1 MKAAKTAAMD
11 STAMKFHRVDYPK
24 HVPAA
29 FKGLYAASTAL
40 HEGTLGQAFLELV
53 FLRVSQ
59 INGCAYCMDMH
70 GSALRKAG
78 VEPRK
83 LDTLAGW
90 RDSRFFDARERAA
103 LAWAEQLTT
112 LPSGAPAD
120 ATYEDLR
127 GHFDDAAIAELTMA
141 VATINAWNRL
151 GVGMQP
157 ELP

>member
-1 MKAAKTAAMD
+1 MTTTTCPSCGADTPDGARFCPSCGHVLAGAGTGD
-11 STAMKFHRVDYPK
+11 ERRVVTVVFGDL
-24 HVPAA
+24 VG
-29 FKGLYAASTAL
+29 FTAL
-40 HEGTLGQAFLELV
+40 SETLDPEGT
-53 FLRVSQ
+53 
-59 INGCAYCMDMH
+59 
-70 GSALRKAG
+70 ALRKAG

-90 RDSRFFDARERAA
+90 RDSRFFDAREGAA

-120 ATYEDLR
+120 ATYEALKD
-127 GHFDDAAIAELTMA
+127 HFDESGIAELTMA

-157 ELP
+157 ILP

>member
-1 MKAAKTAAMD
+1 MEQRFDIGKLIPDGYKAMFGVHTYVQGA
-11 STAMKFHRVDYPK
+11 
-24 HVPAA
+24 
-29 FKGLYAASTAL
+29 GLD
-40 HEGTLGQAFLELV
+40 LGLLELV
-53 FLRVSQ
+53 RLRVSQ
-59 INGCAYCMDMH
+59 INGCAFCMDMH
-70 GSALRKAG
+70 GGALRKAG

-90 RDSRFFDARERAA
+90 RDSRFFDAREGAA

-120 ATYEDLR
+120 ATYEALKD
-127 GHFDDAAIAELTMA
+127 HFDESGIAELTMA

-157 ELP
+157 ILP

>member
-1 MKAAKTAAMD
+1 MSARLNPYAAAPEMIAAM
-11 STAMKFHRVDYPK
+11 
-24 HVPAA
+24 
-29 FKGLYAASTAL
+29 TAL
-40 HEGTLGQAFLELV
+40 ETAVVSSGLEHSLIELV
-53 FLRVSQ
+53 KTRASQ
-59 INGCAYCMDMH
+59 INGCAFCMDMH
-70 GSALRKAG
+70 GGALRKAG

-90 RDSRFFDARERAA
+90 RDSRFFDAREGAA

-120 ATYEDLR
+120 ATYEALKD
-127 GHFDDAAIAELTMA
+127 HFDESGIAELTMA

-157 ELP
+157 ILP

>member
-1 MKAAKTAAMD
+1 MSQHTARLPYHQLANKAFMGLVNLSETVK
-11 STAMKFHRVDYPK
+11 
-24 HVPAA
+24 
-29 FKGLYAASTAL
+29 KGSIGARLA
-40 HEGTLGQAFLELV
+40 ELV

-70 GSALRKAG
+70 SSALVKAG
-78 VEPRK
+78 VESRK
-83 LDTLAGW
+83 LHTLAGW
-90 RDSRFFDARERAA
+90 RDSRFFDAREGAA

-120 ATYEDLR
+120 ATYEALKA
-127 GHFDDAAIAELTMA
+127 HFNEHGIAELTMA

-157 ELP
+157 ILS

>member
-1 MKAAKTAAMD
+1 MHANPTKRRLVRRSPRHKT
-11 STAMKFHRVDYPK
+11 
-24 HVPAA
+24 
-29 FKGLYAASTAL
+29 ASTAV
-40 HEGTLGQAFLELV
+40 HNGVLGKEFLELI

-59 INGCAYCMDMH
+59 INGCAFCMDMH
-70 GSALRKAG
+70 GGALRKAG

-90 RDSRFFDARERAA
+90 RDSRFFDAREGAA

-120 ATYEDLR
+120 ATYEALKD
-127 GHFDDAAIAELTMA
+127 HFDEPGIAELTMA

-157 ELP
+157 ILP

>member
-1 MKAAKTAAMD
+1 MTPRFDATTTAPALYKAMAGVEMQIQRAGLEKT
-11 STAMKFHRVDYPK
+11 
-24 HVPAA
+24 
-29 FKGLYAASTAL
+29 L
-40 HEGTLGQAFLELV
+40 LELV
-53 FLRVSQ
+53 KMRASQ
-59 INGCAYCMDMH
+59 INGCAFCMDMH
-70 GSALRKAG
+70 GGALRKAG

-90 RDSRFFDARERAA
+90 RDSRFFDAREGAA

-120 ATYEDLR
+120 ATYEALKD
-127 GHFDDAAIAELTMA
+127 HFDESGIAELTMA

-157 ELP
+157 ILP

>member
-1 MKAAKTAAMD
+1 MKAARWPSWTS
-11 STAMKFHRVDYPK
+11 STMKFHRVDYPK

-29 FKGLYAASTAL
+29 LKGLYTASTAL
-40 HEGTLGQAFLELV
+40 HEGALGKLFLELV

-70 GSALRKAG
+70 ATALRKGG

-90 RDSRFFDARERAA
+90 HDSRFFDARERAA
-103 LAWAEQLTT
+103 LAWAEQLAT

-120 ATYEDLR
+120 ATYAALR
-127 GHFDDAAIAELTMA
+127 EHFDDTEIAELTMA
-141 VATINAWNRL
+141 VALINAWNRL
-151 GVGMQP
+151 GVGLQP

>member
-1 MKAAKTAAMD
+1 MTSSTSHTARLPYHQLSSKAFMGLVNLSDTVK
-11 STAMKFHRVDYPK
+11 
-24 HVPAA
+24 
-29 FKGLYAASTAL
+29 KGP
-40 HEGTLGQAFLELV
+40 LGLRLTELV

-70 GSALRKAG
+70 GGALRKAG
-78 VEPRK
+78 MEPRK

-90 RDSRFFDARERAA
+90 RDSRFFDAREGAA

-120 ATYEDLR
+120 ATYEALKD
-127 GHFDDAAIAELTMA
+127 HFDESGIAELTMA

-157 ELP
+157 ILP